1 MIRDII
7 VTELRTVWPQ
17 RVIFGKRHSI
27 QAASIHPARKKEQ
40 NRLEK
45 RSKISL
51 TKGGRSDNIAKLSA
65 GAGQKSG
72 IDTET

>member
-1 MIRDII
+1 MGSDPHS
-7 VTELRTVWPQ
+7 VVDE
-17 RVIFGKRHSI
+17 GKTS
-27 QAASIHPARKKEQ
+27 
-40 NRLEK
+40 K
-45 RSKISL
+45 RSKMSL

>member
-1 MIRDII
+1 M
-7 VTELRTVWPQ
+7 
-17 RVIFGKRHSI
+17 
-27 QAASIHPARKKEQ
+27 AAKGYIWKEAQYTGCEYPPGTKKEQ